1 MSFPEFADLRKPAAP
16 VGAQWEL
23 LDGDVLVGGAR
34 DFRVALLIPM
44 CGSAGIWGPS
54 CIASAEVAAHE
65 AQPARRH
72 RGTKR
77 AAHPGRFP
85 PSKPR
90 FWRRG
95 LVDSLIESR
104 SIDAIVGMHISA
116 VRQRLTKVVRGRVPY
131 VYTPMYE
138 GGEHAFGVFAIGDT
152 PMHQLVPAMQ
162 WLQRNYKRRKWALI
176 GNDYVWPRAS
186 HRYAKATLAEMSAP
200 LVYER
205 YLPFATS
212 RLAAEVEAIAKSGAD
227 AVLISLIGQDAVDF
241 NRIFGAMGLDRRII
255 RLTCV
260 IEENGLLASGAENLE
275 RLFCSSSY
283 FGALATDANACF
295 REVYHGFHG
304 DRAPVLGAL
313 GQSTYEGMHF
323 PREPDGRRKGTSG
336 RSSARRAPAR
346 SPIAAP
352 ARPPT
357 SPIPTTGSPR
367 SWPGRTAWSTA
378 SSRRFAEINRSG
390 CRPGAAGTPLSE
402 LPLLPERYQPSS
414 SPIPAENML
423 FPFRK
428 TA

>member
-1 MSFPEFADLRKPAAP
+1 MSFPEFTDLRKRAAP
-16 VGAQWEL
+16 VGTQWEL
-23 LDGDVLVGGAR
+23 LDGEVLAGGAR

-65 AQPARRH
+65 LNRRDGIAGRNVRLVLVDSAAEAQVPVE
-72 RGTKR
+72 
-77 AAHPGRFP
+77 
-85 PSKPR
+85 
-90 FWRRG
+90 G

-152 PMHQLVPAMQ
+152 PMHQLVPAMR
-162 WLQRNYKRRKWALI
+162 WIQRSYKRRKWALI

-186 HRYAKATLAEMSAP
+186 HRYAKATLAEMDAA

-205 YLPFATS
+205 YLPFATP
-212 RLAAEVEAIAKSGAD
+212 RLAAEVEAIGRSGAD
-227 AVLISLIGQDAVDF
+227 TVLISLIGQDAVDF
-241 NRIFGAMGLDRRII
+241 NRIFGAMGFDRRIV

-313 GQSTYEGMHF
+313 GQSTYEGLHF
-323 PREPDGRRKGTSG
+323 LASLMGDGKEAWPAQCTSRAG
-336 RSSARRAPAR
+336 PVTYRSARQAAYVCNSNNGIATFMARADGVVYR
-346 SPIAAP
+346 I
-352 ARPPT
+352 
-357 SPIPTTGSPR
+357 I
-367 SWPGRTAWSTA
+367 
-378 SSRRFAEINRSG
+378 EKI
-390 CRPGAAGTPLSE
+390 C
-402 LPLLPERYQPSS
+402 
-414 SPIPAENML
+414 
-423 FPFRK
+423 
-428 TA
+428 

>member
-16 VGAQWEL
+16 VGTQWDL
-23 LDGDVLVGGAR
+23 LDGDVLADGAR

-65 AQPARRH
+65 LNRRDGIAGRNVRLILVDSAVEAQVPVE
-72 RGTKR
+72 
-77 AAHPGRFP
+77 
-85 PSKPR
+85 
-90 FWRRG
+90 G

-116 VRQRLTKVVRGRVPY
+116 VRQRLTKVVRGRIPY

-152 PMHQLVPAMQ
+152 PTHQLVPAMQ
-162 WLQRNYKRRKWALI
+162 WLQRSYKRRRWALI

-186 HRYAKATLAEMSAP
+186 HRYAKATLAGMNAL

-205 YLPFATS
+205 YLPFATP

-323 PREPDGRRKGTSG
+323 LASLMGDGRDEWPEQCTSRAG
-336 RSSARRAPAR
+336 PVAYRSARQAAYLSNSDNGIATFMARADGVVYR
-346 SPIAAP
+346 I
-352 ARPPT
+352 
-357 SPIPTTGSPR
+357 I
-367 SWPGRTAWSTA
+367 
-378 SSRRFAEINRSG
+378 EKI
-390 CRPGAAGTPLSE
+390 C
-402 LPLLPERYQPSS
+402 
-414 SPIPAENML
+414 
-423 FPFRK
+423 
-428 TA
+428 

>member
-16 VGAQWEL
+16 IGSHRDL
-23 LDGDVLVGGAR
+23 LDGDVLAGGAR

-65 AQPARRH
+65 LNRRDGIAGRNVRLILIDSAIEAQVPVE
-72 RGTKR
+72 
-77 AAHPGRFP
+77 
-85 PSKPR
+85 
-90 FWRRG
+90 G

-116 VRQRLTKVVRGRVPY
+116 VRQQLTKVVRGRVPY

-152 PMHQLVPAMQ
+152 PMHQLVPAMK
-162 WLQRNYKRRKWALI
+162 WLQRSYKRRRWALI

-186 HRYAKATLAEMSAP
+186 HRYAKATLAEMNAA
-200 LVYER
+200 LVHER
-205 YLPFATS
+205 YLPFATP
-212 RLAAEVEAIAKSGAD
+212 RMAAEVEAIAKSGAD

-241 NRIFGAMGLDRRII
+241 NRIFGTMGLDRRIV

-323 PREPDGRRKGTSG
+323 LASLMGDGKEAWPAQCTSRAG
-336 RSSARRAPAR
+336 PVAYRSARQAAYLSNSDNGIATFMARADGVVYR
-346 SPIAAP
+346 I
-352 ARPPT
+352 
-357 SPIPTTGSPR
+357 I
-367 SWPGRTAWSTA
+367 
-378 SSRRFAEINRSG
+378 EKI
-390 CRPGAAGTPLSE
+390 
-402 LPLLPERYQPSS
+402 
-414 SPIPAENML
+414 
-423 FPFRK
+423 
-428 TA
+428 